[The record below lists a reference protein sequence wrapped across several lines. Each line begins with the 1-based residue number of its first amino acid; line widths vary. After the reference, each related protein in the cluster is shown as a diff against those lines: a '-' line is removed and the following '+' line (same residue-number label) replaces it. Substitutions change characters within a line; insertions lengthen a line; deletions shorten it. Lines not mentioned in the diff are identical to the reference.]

1 VLRRISDSPTIA
13 SGLQLLVSHERLGL
27 PLLHRTR
34 ADGHVEVYV
43 LEATDDRLTI
53 GRAADCDVIVDDDA
67 GVSRTHLEL
76 VRLGD
81 GWVVEDRGLSRN
93 GTWVDDERLDGR
105 RRLADAQRVRVGH
118 TVLEYRAGS
127 GSGSGSALVDVTVTV
142 TGQAAPSITAA
153 QRAVLVA
160 FVRPILSGAAA
171 SPAGNADIASALVIS
186 PETVKSHLKELYE
199 RFGLEGVAPAAK
211 RAELAARAVRLG
223 VVGRA
228 DL

>member
-1 VLRRISDSPTIA
+1 VLHCVSDTPTIA
-13 SGLQLLVSHERLGL
+13 SGLQLLVAQERLGL
-27 PLLHRTR
+27 ELLHRTR
-34 ADGHVEVYV
+34 QDGHAEIFV
-43 LEATDDRLTI
+43 LEATDDQLTI
-53 GRAADCDVIVDDDA
+53 GRAANCDVVIDDDA

-81 GWVVEDRGLSRN
+81 GWVVDDRGLSRN

-105 RRLADAQRVRVGH
+105 RRLSDGQRVRVGH
-118 TVLEYRAGS
+118 TVLSYRAAS
-127 GSGSGSALVDVTVTV
+127 GRPVDATVTLTA
-142 TGQAAPSITAA
+142 TGPAAPAITAA

-171 SPAGNADIASALVIS
+171 PAGNADIAAALVLS
-186 PETVKSHLKELYE
+186 PETVKSHLKDLYE
-199 RFGLEGVAPAAK
+199 RFGLEGVAPGAK
-211 RAELAARAVRLG
+211 RAELAQRAVRLG

>member
-1 VLRRISDSPTIA
+1 VIRRTSDTPTIA
-13 SGLQLLVSHERLGL
+13 SGLQLLVELERLGL

-34 ADGHVEVYV
+34 ADGFAEAFV
-43 LEATDDRLTI
+43 LEAEDDHLTI
-53 GRAADCDVIVDDDA
+53 GRAADCDLVISDDA

-93 GTWVDDERLDGR
+93 GTWVDGSRLEGR
-105 RRLADAQRVRVGH
+105 RRLSDAARVRVGH
-118 TVLEYRAGS
+118 TVLEYRAGA
-127 GSGSGSALVDVTVTV
+127 GRPVLEVTATA
-142 TGQAAPSITAA
+142 TGVAAPSITAA

-160 FVRPILSGAAA
+160 FVRPILSGVAAA
-171 SPAGNADIASALVIS
+171 PAGNAEIAAALVIS
-186 PETVKSHLKELYE
+186 PETVKSHLKDLYE
-199 RFGLEGVAPAAK
+199 RFGLEEVAPAAK

>member
-1 VLRRISDSPTIA
+1 VLRRTSDTPTIA
-13 SGLQLLVSHERLGL
+13 SGLQLLVSQERLGL

-34 ADGHVEVYV
+34 SDGHVEVAV
-43 LEATDDRLTI
+43 LEAGDDRLTI
-53 GRAADCDVIVDDDA
+53 GRAADCDVIIDDDA

-76 VRLGD
+76 IRLGD

-127 GSGSGSALVDVTVTV
+127 GSGSAVVDVTVPV

-171 SPAGNADIASALVIS
+171 SPAGNADIAAALVIS
-186 PETVKSHLKELYE
+186 PETVKSHLKDLYE

>member
-1 VLRRISDSPTIA
+1 MEVHVSESATVA
-13 SGLQLLVSHERLGL
+13 SGLQLLVTLERLGL
-27 PLLHRTR
+27 PLLQRTR
-34 ADGHVEVYV
+34 GDGFAEVVV
-43 LEATDDRLTI
+43 LEAGDDHLTV
-53 GRAADCDVIVDDDA
+53 GRAVDCDVVIDDDP

-93 GTWVDDERLDGR
+93 GTWVDDARLDGR
-105 RRLADAQRVRVGH
+105 RRLGDGARVRIGH
-118 TVLEYRAGS
+118 TVLSYRAG
-127 GSGSGSALVDVTVTV
+127 AVRPVDATVTA
-142 TGQAAPSITAA
+142 TGESAPAITAA

-160 FVRPILSGAAA
+160 FVRPVLSGAA
-171 SPAGNADIASALVIS
+171 SPAGNAEIAAALVIS
-186 PETVKSHLKELYE
+186 PETVKSHLKDLYE
-199 RFGLEGVAPAAK
+199 RFGLDAVAPAAK

>member
-1 VLRRISDSPTIA
+1 VVHCVSDTPTIA
-13 SGLQLLVSHERLGL
+13 SGLQLLVAQERLGL

-34 ADGHVEVYV
+34 EDGHAEVFV

-53 GRAADCDVIVDDDA
+53 GRAANCDVVIDDDA

-76 VRLGD
+76 VRLGGD
-81 GWVVEDRGLSRN
+81 GWVVDDRGLSRN

-105 RRLADAQRVRVGH
+105 RRLSDGQRVRVGH
-118 TVLEYRAGS
+118 TVLSYRAAS
-127 GSGSGSALVDVTVTV
+127 GRPVDVTVTLTA
-142 TGQAAPSITAA
+142 TGAAAPAITAA

-171 SPAGNADIASALVIS
+171 PAGNADIAAALVLS
-186 PETVKSHLKELYE
+186 PETVKSHLKDLYE
-199 RFGLEGVAPAAK
+199 RFGLEGVAPGAK
-211 RAELAARAVRLG
+211 RAELAQRAVRLG

>member
-1 VLRRISDSPTIA
+1 VLRRTSDTPTIA
-13 SGLQLLVSHERLGL
+13 SGLQLLVATERLGL
-27 PLLHRTR
+27 PMLSRTR
-34 ADGHVEVYV
+34 SDGFVEAFV
-43 LEATDDRLTI
+43 LESTDDRLTI
-53 GRAADCDVIVDDDA
+53 GRAADCDLVIDDDA

-93 GTWVDDERLDGR
+93 GTWVDEERLDGR
-105 RRLADAQRVRVGH
+105 RRLVDAARVRLGH

-127 GSGSGSALVDVTVTV
+127 GRALVDVTVTV

-171 SPAGNADIASALVIS
+171 PAGNADIAAALVLS

-199 RFGLEGVAPAAK
+199 RFGLEDVAPAAK
-211 RAELAARAVRLG
+211 RAELASRAVRLG